1 MIWRDRP
8 MRTALLAS
16 LGLLLILAAAELVV
30 ILRLNGGFFT
40 YTLDDP
46 YIHLALAENIRA
58 GHYGINRTEPSSP
71 ASSILWP
78 FLLAP
83 VAGLNWF
90 PLLLNLVFAALT
102 LTLIAA
108 LLDDVLPFRESATR
122 AAVAMPLLVDL
133 ALGMNLIGLAFTGME
148 HSLQILLIVAA
159 VRGLVVEL
167 RHGRPPAWLW
177 AALVLGPLVR
187 YENLA
192 ISLAAL
198 LYLFL
203 RGYRTQVLASAAL
216 IGLAVGSFSLFLLHL
231 GLPPLPTSVM
241 VKSPTLSRGGQLAAV
256 VENVL
261 RSLRNRQGRL
271 IIAGTLLLLG
281 LVFYGKHS
289 MKEKQLAAVTALAVT
304 AHLIMGRYGWYN
316 RYELYIWTF
325 LLLMHLSLWGGGAV
339 AALWQGEDARR
350 ALGKTVT
357 VCGLGMLVLGF
368 PYFKGLTT
376 LPLAANNTFEQH
388 YQMHRFAV
396 DYYARPVAVND
407 LGYVA
412 YQNPHYVLDLWGLA
426 SERALACRRGECGAD
441 WMDMLTE
448 AEGVGVA
455 MIYEAWFPVPA
466 HWIKMGELH
475 LGRRKITPAYSTVA
489 FFAVDEAAYA
499 EAMPRLQRFVATLPP
514 GVTFTWGTD
523 GVAVSHRS
531 PAGP

>member
-1 MIWRDRP
+1 MIWRDHP
-8 MRTALLAS
+8 MRVSLLVS
-16 LGLLLILAAAELVV
+16 LGLLLTIAAAELTA
-30 ILRLNGGFFT
+30 ILQLNKGFFT

-46 YIHLALAENIRA
+46 YIHLALAENIRS
-58 GHYGINRTEPSSP
+58 GHYGINRAEPSSP

-78 FLLAP
+78 LLLVP
-83 VAGLNWF
+83 VAEQSWF
-90 PLLLNLVFAALT
+90 PLLLNLIFAALT
-102 LTLIAA
+102 LTLMAT
-108 LLDDVLPFRESATR
+108 LLDNVLPFHESTTR
-122 AAVAMPLLVDL
+122 AAVAMPMLVDL
-133 ALGMNLIGLAFTGME
+133 ALGTNLIGLAFTGME
-148 HSLQILLIVAA
+148 HSLQILLVVAA
-159 VRGLVVEL
+159 VYGLMMEL
-167 RHGRPPAWLW
+167 RHGRSPAWLW

-203 RGYRTQVLASAAL
+203 QGYRTQALTSAAL
-216 IGLAVGSFSLFLLHL
+216 IVLTLGSFSLFLLHL

-241 VKSPTLSRGGQLAAV
+241 VKSPTLSREGQWTAV
-256 VENVL
+256 VENVH
-261 RSLRNRQGRL
+261 RSLRNRQGKL

-304 AHLIMGRYGWYN
+304 AHLTMGRYGWYN

-339 AALWQGEDARR
+339 ATLWRGEDAQL
-350 ALGKTVT
+350 ALSKTVA
-357 VCGLGMLVLGF
+357 VCGLGMLALGF

-448 AEGVGVA
+448 AKGVGVA

-475 LGRRKITPAYSTVA
+475 LGRQKITPAYSTVS
-489 FFAVDEAAYA
+489 FFAVNEAAYA

-514 GVTFTWGTD
+514 GVTFTWG
-523 GVAVSHRS
+523 VAEEK
-531 PAGP
+531 